1 MMPEANRSVPD
12 LIGDLVDQ
20 TSTLLRKEVQL
31 ARAEM
36 SEKVSQVGA
45 SAGSIAVGGA
55 LLLAALIVLLNAI
68 AAFLVTLG
76 LSVWLSSLIVAVVVA
91 IIGYIMLRAG
101 LNRLKAANLTPQ
113 RTVTQ
118 LSRDATAAKEQV
130 R

>member
-20 TSTLLRKEVQL
+20 TSTLVRKEVQL

-36 SEKVSQVGA
+36 SEKVSQIGA
-45 SAGSIAVGGA
+45 SAGGIAVGGA
-55 LLLAALIVLLNAI
+55 LLLAALIVLLNAV

-91 IIGYIMLRAG
+91 IIGYVMLRAG

-118 LSRDATAAKEQV
+118 LSRDAAAAKEQV

>member
-12 LIGDLVDQ
+12 LLGDLVNQ

-36 SEKVSQVGA
+36 GEKVSQVGA
-45 SAGSIAVGGA
+45 SAGGIAVGGA
-55 LLLAALIVLLNAI
+55 LLLAALIVLLLAI

-76 LSVWLSSLIVAVVVA
+76 LSVWLSQLIVAVVVA
-91 IIGYIMLRAG
+91 IIGYIMLRSG

-113 RTVTQ
+113 RTATQ
-118 LSRDATAAKEQV
+118 LSRDAAVAKEQV